1 MSLHRWWSA
10 VWALVALTAALPLA
24 RTAEAEHAPPLL
36 VATAPA
42 GGDRIGAEHLWIVIW
57 QPKSGARSATGFGS
71 GSGEFAAKLLH
82 SPPENP
88 GTIRAVAEH
97 SVMPIAIAAYAD
109 RIWLVLPPTSS
120 FPNSRDVV
128 MHRIE
133 WNLATKQ
140 SFAQPAAGI
149 LLPSLP
155 SDGDLVGFAAD
166 AHGVWALIPASA
178 AAQRGVQREGA
189 SEAGRREANLY
200 YLSHEMRSGAWQQV
214 DLPRE
219 LALADGLARGPSGVA
234 VLAPIGSRERSESAK
249 TDSAP
254 SESATRIG
262 LPTLAE
268 RTAGE
273 HLSAVWQLEEVPVPR
288 RVASHMVQWMDAG
301 GRWAF
306 VEHRSDAPRTVDL
319 RYWLDGRILPW
330 TNVSFDQEGWAIGA
344 AGAGAIA
351 VQLLESQ
358 ASRDGKQL
366 PTVERA
372 HIGTSVTGED
382 PPFVRLSPPGFGAAA
397 WIHVPLLMMMA
408 MGALMIF
415 AFVRVIA
422 SPEQARESLDVPALA
437 LHRRVGALA
446 IDLLPPAVVVMLL
459 MRVPP
464 VELLQLP
471 SWTVDLPRSLPAL
484 LVIAG
489 LCIHTA
495 ISEWMGGSTLGKRL
509 AGAVVVSADG
519 SPPRLIQVLLRSAFK
534 ALVLAAPILSVFMLF
549 QRDRRGIGDIASGTV
564 VIDTHPASGEPLEH
578 DE

>member
-1 MSLHRWWSA
+1 
-10 VWALVALTAALPLA
+10 
-24 RTAEAEHAPPLL
+24 
-36 VATAPA
+36 
-42 GGDRIGAEHLWIVIW
+42 
-57 QPKSGARSATGFGS
+57 
-71 GSGEFAAKLLH
+71 
-82 SPPENP
+82 
-88 GTIRAVAEH
+88 
-97 SVMPIAIAAYAD
+97 MPIAMTAYAD
-109 RIWLVLPPTSS
+109 RVWLVLPPTSS

-140 SFAQPAAGI
+140 SFAQPAAGL

-166 AHGVWALIPASA
+166 AHGVWALIPASP

-219 LALADGLARGPSGVA
+219 LVLADGLARGPQGVA
-234 VLAPIGSRERSESAK
+234 VLAPIGGRERSDAGRP
-249 TDSAP
+249 DAAR
-254 SESATRIG
+254 SEAGTRIG
-262 LPTLAE
+262 LPTLTGGLVGD
-268 RTAGE
+268 R
-273 HLSAVWQLEEVPVPR
+273 LSAVWQLDEVSVPR
-288 RVASHMVQWMDAG
+288 RSGGHMVQWMDAG

-306 VEHRSDAPRTVDL
+306 VERRSDAPRTVDL

-330 TNVSFDQEGWAIGA
+330 TNISFDQEGWAVSA
-344 AGAGAIA
+344 AGAGAVAI
-351 VQLLESQ
+351 QLRESQ

-366 PTVERA
+366 PAVERA
-372 HIGTSVTGED
+372 HIGTSVDGQD
-382 PPFVRLSPPGFGAAA
+382 PPFVRLTPPGFGAAA

-422 SPEQARESLDVPALA
+422 APEEAREPLDVPALA

-446 IDLLPPAVVVMLL
+446 IDLVPPAVVVMLL
-459 MRVPP
+459 MRVTPA
-464 VELLQLP
+464 ELLQLP
-471 SWTVDLPRSLPAL
+471 SWTVDLPRSLPAI

-495 ISEWMGGSTLGKRL
+495 IAEWISGTTLGKRL

-519 SPPRLIQVLLRSAFK
+519 SPPRLFQVLLRSAFK